1 MLTQIGNIDISCRFK
16 IRIEIYFSMKLNP
29 PEPKQLIHNMY
40 FLQIQSPG
48 GLFLKRKVITKQ
60 VTSYARY
67 KNVMNNT

>member
-1 MLTQIGNIDISCRFK
+1 
-16 IRIEIYFSMKLNP
+16 MKLNP

-67 KNVMNNT
+67 KNVMNNTWNTLVLRRNQHNLHP